1 MIIFEMYFNHIV
13 NKPIISEK
21 KLEENS
27 FTYNTSIALQS
38 KTGHAFLNRI
48 YAYLYI

>member
-1 MIIFEMYFNHIV
+1 MLIIELYVPIHILSSYDKIFIMTIFGMYFNHIV

-27 FTYNTSIALQS
+27 F
-38 KTGHAFLNRI
+38 I
-48 YAYLYI
+48 YH